1 MITAAAS
8 EATATRIAWRPLSA
22 GKRSS
27 ETSAARKSAEI
38 SAPIPQARAPL
49 DQGLRIEA
57 VCVDGSV
64 VMGLVSISSRRFP
77 LSIKTNILAFH
88 IKRPGR
94 SGGSAREIAEFHEVA
109 RSRLGG

>member
-8 EATATRIAWRPLSA
+8 EATATRIAWRPSSA

-27 ETSAARKSAEI
+27 ETSSARKSAEI
-38 SAPIPQARAPL
+38 SAPIPPARTQP

-57 VCVDGSV
+57 ACVDGGV

-77 LSIKTNILAFH
+77 LSIKTNILASH
-88 IKRPGR
+88 IKRPRR
-94 SGGSAREIAEFHEVA
+94 SGGSAREIAEFHGVA
-109 RSRLGG
+109 RSRLAG

>member
-8 EATATRIAWRPLSA
+8 EATAMRIAWRPLSA

-27 ETSAARKSAEI
+27 ETSSARKSAQI
-38 SAPIPQARAPL
+38 SAPIPRARAPL

-57 VCVDGSV
+57 ACVDGSA

-77 LSIKTNILAFH
+77 LSIKTNIFASH
-88 IKRPGR
+88 IKRPRR
-94 SGGSAREIAEFHEVA
+94 SGSSAREIAEFH
-109 RSRLGG
+109 